1 MESRFS
7 TSHMP
12 GTSFD
17 RGSDFQIGTALV
29 QPRLNRVEQAGET
42 VQVEPKV
49 MQVLVA
55 LAAHAG
61 EVVPRE
67 TLLDT
72 VWAEVVVTDDVL
84 TRCVSE
90 LRKLFDDDARAPHVI
105 ETIPRV
111 GYRLLAPVTAPYS
124 GDSSLPAA
132 PAFDVAPSVTFPDV
146 APSQTRRKWIWVGLL
161 LIPLLLGIIWW
172 QAAQSET
179 AVSLQPLI
187 PKPLTSFPGQETMA
201 AFAPSGDRIAFAW
214 QHADATQSDIYVSPF
229 PSLQPLQLT
238 SDAGD
243 ERSPVW
249 SPDGQTLAFIRRTRD
264 ECGLFTMPALGG
276 PARQL
281 ASCTPGSLTE
291 LSWSPDGQ
299 WIALSDKATPDAPYT
314 LHLIDVATGE
324 KTALD
329 YSMEGATGDFD
340 PRFSP
345 DGTALLF
352 QRSLGEG
359 QADLFLLNL
368 QDSHL
373 ERITSD
379 ETGLGGYTWISDG
392 KAIIFSSNRKGML
405 SLWRKPMPDG
415 EPIWL
420 ATGHG
425 AIRPTFTDHHLVFEV
440 WNTDTNIYRLA
451 LADSSSVPVQISPST
466 RADAFPQYAPDGH
479 RIVFVSNRSGDR
491 NVWLADGEGNNATQ
505 LTFHEN
511 TQVFAPA
518 WSPDGRRIAYTVF
531 VDGQADI
538 FVIDQ
543 PGADPRRLTEN
554 DANEVFPAWSRDG
567 QWIYFGSDRRGGLM
581 DLWKQPAGGGEAVQV
596 TTSGGFIAREA
607 TDGQTIYFT
616 KEGATGLW
624 RKPLPNGAETLIISD
639 FDLFTATNWVVHEDA
654 IYYVNRSDPSRVVIT
669 RYDPVTATSSEV
681 FALGPVAVST
691 GFSMTPDGQHLL
703 FVQTDQRDVDLMMID
718 LTEAEE

>member
-1 MESRFS
+1 
-7 TSHMP
+7 
-12 GTSFD
+12 
-17 RGSDFQIGTALV
+17 
-29 QPRLNRVEQAGET
+29 
-42 VQVEPKV
+42 
-49 MQVLVA
+49 
-55 LAAHAG
+55 
-61 EVVPRE
+61 PRE
-67 TLLDT
+67 TLIDT
-72 VWAEVVVTDDVL
+72 VWPDVVVTDDVL

-132 PAFDVAPSVTFPDV
+132 PVFEVAPSVAFPEV
-146 APSQTRRKWIWVGLL
+146 APRQTRPTWLWLGLL
-161 LIPLLLGIIWW
+161 LILLLLGIIWW
-172 QAAQSET
+172 QAARSESS
-179 AVSLQPLI
+179 ALPQPLVT
-187 PKPLTSFPGQETMA
+187 KPLTSLPGQETMA
-201 AFAPSGDRIAFAW
+201 AFAPAGDRIAFAW
-214 QHADATQSDIYVSPF
+214 QRTDATQSDIYVSPF
-229 PSLQPLQLT
+229 PLLQPLQLT

-264 ECGLFTMPALGG
+264 ECGLFTMRALGG
-276 PARQL
+276 PAHQL

-299 WIALSDKATPDAPYT
+299 WVALSDKAAPDAPYT
-314 LHLIDVATGE
+314 VHLVDVATGE
-324 KTALD
+324 KKALA
-329 YSMEGATGDFD
+329 YSTEGTTGDFD

-345 DGTALLF
+345 DGKALLF

-359 QADLFLLNL
+359 QADLFLLTL
-368 QDSHL
+368 QDLSL

-379 ETGLGGYTWISDG
+379 KTGIGGYTWMADG
-392 KAIIFSSNRKGML
+392 ESIIFSSNRTGML

-415 EPIWL
+415 EPVWL

-425 AIRPTFTDHHLVFEV
+425 AIRPTLADHHLVFEA
-440 WNTDTNIYRLA
+440 WNTDTNIYRLT
-451 LADSSSVPVQISPST
+451 LDDSSPTSVPISPST
-466 RADAFPQYAPDGH
+466 RADAYAQYAPDGH
-479 RIVFVSNRSGDR
+479 RIVFVSSRSGDR
-491 NVWLADGEGNNATQ
+491 NVWLADGEGGNATQ

-518 WSPDGRRIAYTVF
+518 WSPDGHRMAYTVF
-531 VDGQADI
+531 IDGQADI

-543 PGADPRRLTEN
+543 PGTDPRRLTAN
-554 DANEVFPAWSRDG
+554 GANEVFPTWSRDG
-567 QWIYFGSDRRGGLM
+567 QWIYFGSNRGGTM

-596 TTSGGFIAREA
+596 TTDGGFIAREA
-607 TDGQTIYFT
+607 TDGKTIYYT

-624 RKPLPNGAETLIISD
+624 RKPLPDDAETLMIPD
-639 FDLFTATNWVVHEDA
+639 FDLFMATNWAVHEDA
-654 IYYVNRSDPSRVVIT
+654 IYYVNRSDPSRVVLT
-669 RYDPVTATSSEV
+669 RYDPATATSSEV
-681 FALGPVAVST
+681 FTLGPVAVST

-718 LTEAEE
+718 MSEAEE